1 MYWPLET
8 WRAKRYREGHVGF
21 CPTCYRAIEHTIF
34 CSRRAIL
41 GGHQADIKLI
51 SVCSQCSTPQPRHDH
66 FNLQPSLLSPRDHT
80 VTQKITM
87 KFSAAFI
94 TAALASAVL
103 ARPSTLG
110 ERVKARAAGSRLRK
124 TLPLQKVGTA
134 EKEMQIEGVEG
145 NTTAHVQYSSN
156 WSGAVLETPS
166 SGYFKSATG
175 RFTVPS
181 PKHVGSGGT
190 ESSSA
195 WVGIDGDTCASG
207 LLQAGVDFT
216 VSSSGAVSYDSW
228 YEWYPDY
235 AYDFSG
241 FPVSAGNVIQV
252 DITATSTT
260 KGTVSLTNVSTGKK
274 VSQTLN
280 APSGST
286 LCRTNAEWIVEDF
299 EENGSLV
306 ALSNFG
312 TVVFTNA
319 GTTLSTGGSEGLSSA
334 TVIDLKQG
342 STVYTDVTINSGSQ
356 VTVKYV

>member
-1 MYWPLET
+1 M
-8 WRAKRYREGHVGF
+8 
-21 CPTCYRAIEHTIF
+21 
-34 CSRRAIL
+34 
-41 GGHQADIKLI
+41 KL
-51 SVCSQCSTPQPRHDH
+51 S
-66 FNLQPSLLSPRDHT
+66 
-80 VTQKITM
+80 IT
-87 KFSAAFI
+87 FLSAAI
-94 TAALASAVL
+94 ASSAL
-103 ARPSTLG
+103 ARPSTLV
-110 ERVKARAAGSRLRK
+110 ERVKSRADGSRLRK
-124 TLPLQKVGTA
+124 TLPMIKVGTGV
-134 EKEMQIEGVEG
+134 KETFIESEG
-145 NTTAHVQYSSN
+145 NTTSHVSYSSN

-216 VSSSGAVSYDSW
+216 VTSSGAVSYDSW

-235 AYDFSG
+235 AYDFSN
-241 FPVSAGNVIQV
+241 FAVKAGNVIQV

-260 KGTVSLTNVSTGKK
+260 KGTVKLTNVSTGKS
-274 VSQTLN
+274 VSQTLS
-280 APSGST
+280 APSGSV
-286 LCRTNAEWIVEDF
+286 LCRQNAEWIVEDF

-319 GTTLSTGGSEGLSSA
+319 GTTLSTGGSEGLSGA
-334 TVIDLKQG
+334 TIIDLKQG
-342 STVYTDVTINSGSQ
+342 STVYTDVTIDSASQ
-356 VTVKYV
+356 VTVKYI

>member
-1 MYWPLET
+1 
-8 WRAKRYREGHVGF
+8 
-21 CPTCYRAIEHTIF
+21 
-34 CSRRAIL
+34 
-41 GGHQADIKLI
+41 
-51 SVCSQCSTPQPRHDH
+51 
-66 FNLQPSLLSPRDHT
+66 
-80 VTQKITM
+80 M
-87 KFSAAFI
+87 KFTTAFLSTI
-94 TAALASAVL
+94 LAASAS
-103 ARPSTLG
+103 ARPSTLA
-110 ERVKARAAGSRLRK
+110 ERVKARAEGTRLSRQ
-124 TLPLQKVGTA
+124 TLPLIKVGTGV
-134 EKEMQIEGVEG
+134 KETFVEDEG
-145 NTTAHVQYSSN
+145 NSTAHVQYSSN

-190 ESSSA
+190 ESASA

-216 VSSSGAVSYDSW
+216 VTSSGAVSYDSW

-235 AYDFSG
+235 AYDFSN
-241 FPVSAGNVIQV
+241 FAVSAGNVIQV

-260 KGTVSLTNVSTGKK
+260 KGTVKLTNVSTGKS
-274 VSQTLN
+274 VSQTLS

-299 EENGSLV
+299 EQNGSLV

-312 TVVFTNA
+312 TVVFTGA
-319 GTTLSTGGSEGLSSA
+319 SAALSTGGTEGLSSA

-342 STVYTDVTINSGSQ
+342 STVYTDVSIDSASQ
-356 VTVKYV
+356 VTVQYV

>member
-1 MYWPLET
+1 
-8 WRAKRYREGHVGF
+8 
-21 CPTCYRAIEHTIF
+21 
-34 CSRRAIL
+34 
-41 GGHQADIKLI
+41 
-51 SVCSQCSTPQPRHDH
+51 
-66 FNLQPSLLSPRDHT
+66 
-80 VTQKITM
+80 M
-87 KFSAAFI
+87 KFTAAFL
-94 TAALASAVL
+94 TAAIASAVL
-103 ARPSTLG
+103 ARPSTLAD
-110 ERVKARAAGSRLRK
+110 RVKSRANGSRLRK
-124 TLPLQKVGTA
+124 TLPLQKLGTG
-134 EKEMQIEGVEG
+134 EKEMSIEGVEG

-166 SGYFKSATG
+166 SGYFKTATG

-216 VSSSGAVSYDSW
+216 VTSSGAVSYDSW

-235 AYDFSG
+235 AYDFSN
-241 FPVSAGNVIQV
+241 FPISAGNVIQV

-260 KGTVSLTNVSTGKK
+260 KGTVKLTNVSTGKS
-274 VSQTLN
+274 VSQTLS

-319 GTTLSTGGSEGLSSA
+319 GTTLSTGGSEGISSA

-342 STVYTDVTINSGSQ
+342 NTVYTDVTINSGSQ